1 MGGPNSDEG
10 TESLVLYVYYNP
22 FTVNIPILYKPVFT
36 GGGYVGGYENAGKQ
50 GRGAA
55 AGVVAAAADSAAMP
69 KEEATAS
76 TNPPFTLHSKLP
88 VHSNFLK
95 HYLIS

>member
-1 MGGPNSDEG
+1 MGGDTFASGRGSVGGPNSDEG

-50 GRGAA
+50 GRGGSRGGGGGGRFGGN
-55 AGVVAAAADSAAMP
+55 AGRGG
-69 KEEATAS
+69 
-76 TNPPFTLHSKLP
+76 
-88 VHSNFLK
+88 
-95 HYLIS
+95 YRQY